1 MMRIDINCDMG
12 EGFGAYAIGDDE
24 AVIRSVTSANIACG
38 FHAGDPLVMDRTV
51 QLAARHGV
59 AVGAHPG
66 FPDLMGFGR
75 RRMDTAPGEV
85 TRYLL
90 YQMGALWA
98 MCRANGVALRH
109 VKPHGA
115 LYNMAAADER
125 LASEVVA
132 ALTAF
137 DRELVLVTLPD
148 SVLARMAEA
157 EGLRVAREVF
167 PDRAY
172 TDDGRLAPRSL
183 PGAVIHDPDMV
194 RHRVVRLITEG
205 RIISLT
211 GKEIPLAADTLCV
224 HGDTPGAAALAALI
238 RQELE
243 AAGVAVKPPFS

>member
-1 MMRIDINCDMG
+1 MRIDINCDMG
-12 EGFGAYAIGDDE
+12 EGFGAYTIGDDA

-38 FHAGDPLVMDRTV
+38 FHAGDPLIMDRTV
-51 QLAARHGV
+51 RLAAEHGV
-59 AVGAHPG
+59 GVGAHPG
-66 FPDLMGFGR
+66 FPDLPGFGR

-98 MCRANGVALRH
+98 MCRAAGVAMRH

-115 LYNMAAADER
+115 LYNMAADDEC
-125 LASEVVA
+125 LAGEVVA
-132 ALTAF
+132 AITSF
-137 DRELVLVTLPD
+137 DRDLVLVTLPD
-148 SVLARMAEA
+148 SILARVARS

-183 PGAVIHDPDMV
+183 PGAVIHDPDAV
-194 RHRVVRLITEG
+194 RDRVIRLVAEG
-205 RIISLT
+205 RITSIT
-211 GKEIPLAADTLCV
+211 GKEISLAADTLCV

-238 RQELE
+238 RR
-243 AAGVAVKPPFS
+243 